1 MSTFPKYESIP
12 NSVSFI
18 AKKILTKIVDKWG
31 IELLENLENLEN
43 LSNTKVI
50 PTQILERR

>member
-1 MSTFPKYESIP
+1 MSTFQRYESIP

-31 IELLENLENLEN
+31 IELLENVEN